1 VSETTNIALDDQSGF
16 TIGSFIKTVYESV
29 PATITREQA
38 LATLMAVQETYDNPN
53 IEKRLALLADDCEIE
68 DPAGLPRGGGK
79 AGMEA
84 FYRSTYD
91 NGVRILRTPVE
102 RIIVGNEAIEN
113 SAMMLEKD
121 GLEPHPLA
129 HVVHYVFDDEAK
141 IKKMRVF
148 FDMKSIFRQP
158 VLSEQGGW

>member
-1 VSETTNIALDDQSGF
+1 MSETTNIALDDQSGF